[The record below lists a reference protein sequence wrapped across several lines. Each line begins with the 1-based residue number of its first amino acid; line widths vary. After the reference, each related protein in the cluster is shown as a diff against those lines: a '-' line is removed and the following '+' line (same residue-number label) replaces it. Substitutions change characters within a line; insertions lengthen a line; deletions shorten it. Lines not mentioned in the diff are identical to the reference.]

1 MGTPS
6 LDKVPHLHKLPRQDA
21 RFHQET
27 VADLLRRRD
36 TKFPGAQPVSFAR
49 RHLKELERADYFL
62 AEKTD
67 GIRLLLFLTQ
77 TQDAMGHWVETQFLI
92 DRRNDYYH
100 IEQGYLHLPCPTP
113 DGRPG
118 PDGRPYDIKSFHH
131 NTLLDGELVLQRF
144 PNRPPQLTYIIFDI
158 LVLRGQNI
166 AEREYGYRID
176 KILRGVIGP
185 YKQFAK
191 DFPEDNSAQP
201 FQIEAKKPST
211 SYAAPEMFK
220 NVLPNLPHGND
231 GLIFTCK
238 DTPYVSGT
246 DQHILKW
253 KPPHENTIDFKL
265 QIGAFPELEDED
277 GKYEDFD
284 QKPEIEL
291 LVFHGNNNEYRYF
304 AHLHL
309 TDREWDAMKALP
321 EAFDHK
327 IIECWREKET
337 GNWRPKMDED
347 GTPRF
352 RDDKEHANHISVV
365 DSVLQSIE
373 DAVTE
378 EDLIAAFNPIRT
390 AWKERESR
398 AKEAELKMRQAQHQQ
413 HQQQAQRQPRDSGL
427 AKSSQPLDPSKRTS
441 SPPDDGPGY
450 V

>member
-6 LDKVPHLHKLPRQDA
+6 LDKVPNLHKFEREHA

-27 VADLLRRRD
+27 VSDLLHRHD

-67 GIRLLLFLTQ
+67 GIRLLLYLTR
-77 TQDAMGHWVETQFLI
+77 TQNQQGQWVESQFLI
-92 DRRNDYYH
+92 DRKNDYYY
-100 IEQGYLHLPCPTP
+100 IEPGYLHLPCATP

-118 PDGRPYDIKSFHH
+118 PDGRTYDVQSYHV
-131 NTLLDGELVLQRF
+131 NTLLDGELVLQNFGGRK
-144 PNRPPQLTYIIFDI
+144 QLTYIIFDI
-158 LVLRGQNI
+158 LVLQGTNV
-166 AEREYGYRID
+166 AGREYSQRID
-176 KILRGVIGP
+176 KILRSVMNP
-185 YKQFAK
+185 YKAFARE
-191 DFPEDNSAQP
+191 FPEDNRAQP

-211 SYAAPEMFK
+211 AYAAPQMFK
-220 NVLPNLPHGND
+220 EVLPNLPHGND

-265 QIGAFPELEDED
+265 QIGAFPMARDED
-277 GKYEDFD
+277 GEFEDFD
-284 QKPEIEL
+284 QIPDIEL
-291 LVFHGNNNEYRYF
+291 LVYHGNKDYRTF
-304 AHLHL
+304 AKLHL
-309 TDREWDAMKALP
+309 TEEEWEVMKGMNQK
-321 EAFDHK
+321 FDHR

-337 GNWRPKMDED
+337 GNWRPKIDGD

-352 RDDKEHANHISVV
+352 RDDKEHANHNTVV

-378 EDLIAAFNPIRT
+378 DDLIAAFNPIRT
-390 AWKERESR
+390 AWKAREAR
-398 AKEAELKMRQAQHQQ
+398 AKEAERAMRQSQ
-413 HQQQAQRQPRDSGL
+413 HQQQQQHARDASVGRSMQPPDISH
-427 AKSSQPLDPSKRTS
+427 RTS
-441 SPPDDGPGY
+441 SPAEDDGPTY
-450 V
+450 VD